1 MGGTGADIYKLRTA
15 TVDDGVGRIVALILF
30 VDVDVDVDVDVGRMM
45 GFVWICR
52 SAGAVTAVG

>member
-30 VDVDVDVDVDVGRMM
+30 VDVDVDVDRMM

-52 SAGAVTAVG
+52 SSGAVTAVG